1 MAKRAKTET
10 TAWDAV
16 QYLKSNADMA
26 LYLQAA
32 FEEGDPTLIAA
43 ALGDIARA
51 KGMARIG
58 RAAGLGRESLHKAL
72 SPGGNPEFATV
83 LKVIR
88 ALGLK
93 LKVAA

>member
-43 ALGDIARA
+43 RPWAIPRAPRAWRGSGVPPVSGARA
-51 KGMARIG
+51 CTR
-58 RAAGLGRESLHKAL
+58 RSRPAA
-72 SPGGNPEFATV
+72 
-83 LKVIR
+83 IR
-88 ALGLK
+88 NLRRC
-93 LKVAA
+93 